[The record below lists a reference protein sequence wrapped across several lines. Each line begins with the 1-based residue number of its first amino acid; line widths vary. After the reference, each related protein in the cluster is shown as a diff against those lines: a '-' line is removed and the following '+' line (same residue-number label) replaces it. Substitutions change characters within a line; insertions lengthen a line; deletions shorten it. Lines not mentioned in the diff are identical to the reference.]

1 MAQTAGLQQ
10 PLLPRRSGRDDWVT
24 IGLVGTAHASS
35 HFFQLVIPSLFVP
48 LGQAFGLDFVQ
59 LGFLMTLF
67 FAVSGFGQAVSGF
80 VVDRVGARPVL
91 WFGVGCFVVA
101 ALILSAAGGYSTLML
116 AALIGGIGNSVF
128 HPADF
133 SILNHRIE
141 PNRLGH
147 AFSLHNVT
155 GTVGW
160 ALAPIFVVGLSALSG
175 WRVAALGVAVLM
187 AMVLA
192 AIVWG
197 RASLEVPGTRELN
210 RREANSGGA
219 AKAGVHASPGVL
231 ATLGQ
236 LLTSPALW
244 GAFLFFCCATIAL
257 SSVQNY
263 TIPLMGSLYGMTAV
277 AAGSVITA
285 YMVGNIAGMLTGG
298 FLVNTT
304 SRTEIVVFV
313 SLVLSAAM
321 FLLLASGLVPVFL
334 AAVVMAF
341 AGFFS
346 GTSAPSRDMMVRKVT
361 PKKSVGSVYGL
372 VYSGLDVGSALGP
385 LMFGIVM
392 DRGWERGPWVGAAMA
407 FVVAALLAAHIGR
420 HSRRISPASA
430 PA

>member
-1 MAQTAGLQQ
+1 MAQTVGLQQ
-10 PLLPRRSGRDDWVT
+10 PLQPRRSGRDDWMT

-35 HFFQLVIPSLFVP
+35 HFFQLVIPSLFLP

-67 FAVSGFGQAVSGF
+67 FVVSGVGQAVSGF

-91 WFGVGCFVVA
+91 WFGMGCFVVS
-101 ALILSAAGGYSTLML
+101 ALILSAAGGYSTLIL
-116 AALIGGIGNSVF
+116 AAMIGGIGNSVF
-128 HPADF
+128 HPVDF
-133 SILNHRIE
+133 SILNHRVE
-141 PNRLGH
+141 PSRLGH
-147 AFSLHNVT
+147 AFSVHNVT

-160 ALAPIFVVGLSALSG
+160 AFAPIFVVGLSSLFG
-175 WRVAALGVAVLM
+175 WRVAAFGVAVLM
-187 AMVLA
+187 AIILIAVVL
-192 AIVWG
+192 G
-197 RASLEVPGTRELN
+197 RTSLKVPGTRELN
-210 RREANSGGA
+210 RRQATAGDDPGA
-219 AKAGVHASPGVL
+219 AAHTSPGVL
-231 ATLGQ
+231 VTLIQ
-236 LLTSPALW
+236 LLSSPALW

-285 YMVGNIAGMLTGG
+285 YMVGNIVGMLAGG
-298 FLVNTT
+298 FLVSTT
-304 SRTEIVVFV
+304 SRTEIVVFI
-313 SLVLSAAM
+313 SLILSASM
-321 FLLLASGLVPVFL
+321 FLLLASGFIPVFL

-420 HSRRISPASA
+420 HSRRISPAPVSA
-430 PA
+430 

>member
-1 MAQTAGLQQ
+1 MAQTAGLHKS
-10 PLLPRRSGRDDWVT
+10 LLPNRSGRDDWVT

-35 HFFQLVIPSLFVP
+35 HFFQLVIPSLFLP

-67 FAVSGFGQAVSGF
+67 FVVSGFGQAISGF

-91 WFGVGCFVVA
+91 WFGVSCFVVS
-101 ALILSAAGGYSTLML
+101 ALVLSAAGGYSTLIL

-133 SILNHRIE
+133 SILNHRVE
-141 PNRLGH
+141 PGRLGH

-160 ALAPIFVVGLSALSG
+160 AFAPVFVVGLSTLAG
-175 WRVAALGVAVLM
+175 WRIAALGVAVLM
-187 AMVLA
+187 AIVLV

-197 RASLEVPGTRELN
+197 KAALEVPGTRELN
-210 RREANSGGA
+210 RREARAGAETRLGGH
-219 AKAGVHASPGVL
+219 VSPGVL

-236 LLTSPALW
+236 LLSSPALW
-244 GAFLFFCCATIAL
+244 GAFLFFCCATVAL

-285 YMVGNIAGMLTGG
+285 YMVGNIAGMLAGG
-298 FLVNTT
+298 FLVNAT
-304 SRTEIVVFV
+304 SRSEIVVFV

-321 FLLLASGLVPVFL
+321 FLLLASGLIPIFL

-385 LMFGIVM
+385 LMFGLVM

-420 HSRRISPASA
+420 HSRRASPAVA
-430 PA
+430 

>member
-1 MAQTAGLQQ
+1 
-10 PLLPRRSGRDDWVT
+10 
-24 IGLVGTAHASS
+24 
-35 HFFQLVIPSLFVP
+35 
-48 LGQAFGLDFVQ
+48 
-59 LGFLMTLF
+59 
-67 FAVSGFGQAVSGF
+67 
-80 VVDRVGARPVL
+80 
-91 WFGVGCFVVA
+91 
-101 ALILSAAGGYSTLML
+101 
-116 AALIGGIGNSVF
+116 
-128 HPADF
+128 
-133 SILNHRIE
+133 
-141 PNRLGH
+141 
-147 AFSLHNVT
+147 
-155 GTVGW
+155 VGW
-160 ALAPIFVVGLSALSG
+160 AFAPIFVVGLSSLFG
-175 WRVAALGVAVLM
+175 WRVAALGVAILMAIVLM
-187 AMVLA
+187 SVIL
-192 AIVWG
+192 G

-210 RREANSGGA
+210 RRQASQA
-219 AKAGVHASPGVL
+219 PADADTQDTAHASPGVL
-231 ATLGQ
+231 VTLIQ
-236 LLTSPALW
+236 LLRSPALW

-285 YMVGNIAGMLTGG
+285 YMIGNILGMLAGG
-298 FLVNTT
+298 FLVSTT
-304 SRTEIVVFV
+304 SRTEIVVFI

-321 FLLLASGLVPVFL
+321 FLLLASGLIPIFL

-420 HSRRISPASA
+420 HSRRISPAPASA
-430 PA
+430 